1 MKLLLLVHV
10 KKVEIF
16 GFKSFGFKNTT
27 VNFEPG
33 LVSISGPNGSGKSN
47 ILDAIIFAM
56 GENKP
61 KVMRVDKLRS
71 LIHDIEGS
79 RRGPK
84 MARSSVH
91 FDNSDRK
98 IPVDS
103 DIVEITRELDEQGD
117 NTYYLNKKKTNRS
130 HILDLLDMANAGLGQ
145 LNAVQQGTVTRISE
159 FTSEEKRKTIEDLIG
174 LSYFD
179 EKKTEAVKQLDEADR
194 RLEIALAKMGEIKK
208 RIDELEEER
217 NQKLRHD
224 VLEREL
230 NRYKAISA
238 ANRMKVIS
246 AQKSTKEGTLHEI
259 VAEVTKLDDQRK
271 TLRTEIESLET
282 EKSKLMAEA
291 NDYTQ
296 AKAALDSEI
305 SSAMEQYEIDNSA
318 ISASKK
324 RVEQIEN
331 RIPEIKLELDG
342 IHNARSDIDTQ
353 ILKIKDSIEETN
365 VKKNKINDDLEIVDS
380 QRNKILEE
388 QSEAAAKKSEIDNK
402 IQSLTDQLNS
412 AKLKLS
418 KIQHE
423 KDESEIKIK
432 TNSEKFTD
440 IESDVVK
447 LSGYRDQLESM
458 IKNHDATIVELKSRI
473 KKLQTRKSKINNDM
487 DELSLIL
494 EKSSKAATQYESK
507 IKTVKGFMHEDY
519 TVAKLK
525 EDAEKLGIEGLVYEM
540 ISWDK
545 KYERSVL
552 AVSSD
557 WIKAIVVKDFATLLG
572 IAEVARGKK
581 LPKLKIIPLDA
592 IPKFKL
598 NLPKETGVMGVLSD
612 YVKCDDAYSALKTF
626 LFGNIVLT
634 ETRESAYAV
643 SQNGYKAVTMDGE
656 YFEAKGGT
664 VVIDINS
671 KISKLTKLISM
682 SGDIDGLFQS
692 ISIIKKYLQ
701 KKKHSL
707 KKLEDSIQ
715 SYNERLS
722 VSEKSLTSTNEN
734 YSNLKS
740 RITSAQ
746 SMKEQLKQ
754 RISELKTRNDSIDSE
769 VLTNESHVDSL
780 NERITIM
787 EENYASGEQTRIAN
801 ELSKINL
808 KKADVEKLYT
818 TIMNEFRDKS
828 AQLTTLQTQDNR
840 EQSQS
845 NRLHDEENSLNSEK
859 QELQTKIQE
868 LETQKESKNEVL
880 VQLREKEQELIETS
894 GSSIGQLKEFDD
906 KLKTLTDQDRDLTK
920 QINTLERQSDSL
932 NRDLKDLIENET
944 KLQQILTAFGFD
956 KDMETFDVDGIV
968 QGLTAELNSL
978 NALNAKAPETY
989 LEVSHGYRS
998 MSTRKN
1004 SLEEERNSIVKFIE
1018 DIEKDKRQTFLDA
1031 FDKVDKEIRLIFN
1044 KMTGGNAWLELQ
1056 NEDDIFNSG
1065 ISYLIQFPNKPK
1077 RESTSISGGEKTLA
1091 AIVFVLALQKLK
1103 PSPFYLFDEVDAHLD
1118 APNSE
1123 RLSNILEERA
1133 KESQFIM
1140 VSLKDSV
1147 VQKAKL
1153 IYGVFPKNG
1162 VSNVVTYKDKRM
1174 PSVKTS

>member
-1 MKLLLLVHV
+1 MVHV

-16 GFKSFGFKNTT
+16 GFKSFGFKNTV

-33 LVSISGPNGSGKSN
+33 LISISGPNGSGKSN

-71 LIHDIEGS
+71 LIHDIEGN

-91 FDNSDRK
+91 FDNTDRK

-103 DIVEITRELDEQGD
+103 DTVEITREMTEDGE
-117 NTYYLNKKKTNRS
+117 NNYYLNKKQTNRS

-179 EKKTEAVKQLDEADR
+179 EKKTEAIKQLDEADR

-217 NQKLRHD
+217 NQKLRYD
-224 VLEREL
+224 LINREL

-238 ANRMKVIS
+238 ANKLKLVME
-246 AQKSTKEGTLHEI
+246 QKTSKDESLKTLTHEI
-259 VAEVTKLDDQRK
+259 NTLDVQRNSLK
-271 TLRTEIESLET
+271 HEISQLESD
-282 EKSKLMAEA
+282 KSQLMTRA
-291 NDYTQ
+291 NDYSQ
-296 AKAALDSEI
+296 AKAAIDMELSA
-305 SSAMEQYEIDNSA
+305 AMEQYETDNTAIIASTKRIQQIGNRLPEIKSELDTIDSLRNEIAHKIHDIKLSIDETDNKKKKINLDLEQIDYERTEILNEQSIA
-318 ISASKK
+318 ASKK
-324 RVEQIEN
+324 
-331 RIPEIKLELDG
+331 
-342 IHNARSDIDTQ
+342 T
-353 ILKIKDSIEETN
+353 
-365 VKKNKINDDLEIVDS
+365 
-380 QRNKILEE
+380 
-388 QSEAAAKKSEIDNK
+388 EIDNK
-402 IQSLTDQLNS
+402 IKELSIKLND

-418 KIQHE
+418 KNEHE
-423 KDESEIKIK
+423 KEELEFKIK
-432 TNSEKFTD
+432 SNT
-440 IESDVVK
+440 VK
-447 LSGYRDQLESM
+447 LSNLKNDIEKLTVLQSRLESM
-458 IKNHDATIVELKSRI
+458 IINHKATIKELKIRI
-473 KKLQTRKSKINNDM
+473 DKLNSKKTKINQDI
-487 DELSLIL
+487 DELNLIL
-494 EKSSKAATQYESK
+494 EKSSKAAAQYETK
-507 IKTVKGFMHEDY
+507 IKTVKGIMHEDY

-525 EDAEKLGIEGLVYEM
+525 EDAEKLGIVGLVYEM

-545 KYERSVL
+545 EYERSVL

-557 WIKAIVVKDFATLLG
+557 WIKAIVVQDFATLLS
-572 IAEVARGKK
+572 IAEVARFQK

-598 NLPKETGVMGVLSD
+598 NLPQDSGVVGVLSD
-612 YVKCDDAYSALKTF
+612 YVNCSPEYSALKTF
-626 LFGNIVLT
+626 LFGNVILT
-634 ETRESAYAV
+634 NSRESAH
-643 SQNGYKAVTMDGE
+643 SISKKGYKSVTLDGE
-656 YFEAKGGT
+656 YFEAKGGA

-671 KISKLTKLISM
+671 KISKLTKIISM
-682 SGDIDGLFQS
+682 STDIDGLVQS
-692 ISIIKKYLQ
+692 IGLLKKYVL
-701 KKKHSL
+701 KKKFSL
-707 KKLEDSIQ
+707 KKIEDSVMTY
-715 SYNERLS
+715 SERLS
-722 VSEKSLTSTNEN
+722 MSEKGLTSADEN

-740 RITSAQ
+740 RISSAVKMQ
-746 SMKEQLKQ
+746 EQLYE
-754 RISELKTRNDSIDSE
+754 RIS
-769 VLTNESHVDSL
+769 VLSNRKEGVLTEISTNESHIESL
-780 NERITIM
+780 AERIALV
-787 EENYASGEQTRIAN
+787 EENYASGEQNRIAD
-801 ELSKINL
+801 ELSRINL
-808 KKADVEKLYT
+808 KKSDTEKRYT
-818 TIMNEFRDKS
+818 AIMNEYREKS
-828 AQLTTLQTQDNR
+828 SLMTSLQTEDGR
-840 EQSQS
+840 EQSRS
-845 NRLHDEENSLNSEK
+845 KSLHEEEKSLISQQEDLEK
-859 QELQTKIQE
+859 KISV
-868 LETQKESKNEVL
+868 LEKEKSLKNESL
-880 VQLREKEQELIETS
+880 VKLREKEQELISTS
-894 GSSIGQLKEFDD
+894 GSSITQLKDFDD
-906 KLKTLTDQDRDLTK
+906 KLNDLKQTEREISN
-920 QINTLERQSDSL
+920 QINKLERQSDSL
-932 NRDLKDLIENET
+932 NRDLADLHET
-944 KLQQILTAFGFD
+944 ESKLRQLLSTFGFD
-956 KDMETFDVDGIV
+956 QNMQTFDVESIV
-968 QGLTAELNSL
+968 HGLTSELNSL

-989 LEVSHGYRS
+989 MEVSYGYRS

-1018 DIEKDKRQTFLDA
+1018 NIEKDKRQTFLDA

-1044 KMTGGNAWLELQ
+1044 KMTKGNAWLELQ

-1123 RLSNILEERA
+1123 KLSTILEERA

-1153 IYGVFPKNG
+1153 IYGVYPKNG
-1162 VSNVVTYKDKRM
+1162 VSHVVTYKDKRA
-1174 PSVKTS
+1174 PSVKAN

>member
-1 MKLLLLVHV
+1 MVHV

-16 GFKSFGFKNTT
+16 GFKSFGFRNTT

-71 LIHDIEGS
+71 LIHDIEGG

-91 FDNSDRK
+91 FDNTDRK

-103 DIVEITRELDEQGD
+103 DVVEITRELDENGE
-117 NTYYLNKKKTNRS
+117 NTYYLNKKKTQRS

-179 EKKTEAVKQLDEADR
+179 EKKSESIKQLDEADR

-224 VLEREL
+224 ILEREL

-238 ANRMKVIS
+238 ANKMKIIS
-246 AQKSTKEGTLHEI
+246 SQKSEKEEKLHGISSQISTLTDERTVLRDEI
-259 VAEVTKLDDQRK
+259 GVLD
-271 TLRTEIESLET
+271 S
-282 EKSKLMAEA
+282 EKSTLMNAA

-296 AKAALDSEI
+296 AKATLDAEI
-305 SSAMEQYEIDNSA
+305 SSAMEQYEIDNTA

-324 RVEQIEN
+324 RLEQIN
-331 RIPEIKLELDG
+331 SRIPEIKIELEEID
-342 IHNARSDIDTQ
+342 NARQDIDLQ
-353 ILKIKDSIEETN
+353 IQKIKDSIEVTN
-365 VKKNKINDDLEIVDS
+365 TEKNKINHDLELIDS
-380 QRNKILEE
+380 ERNKILTE

-402 IQSLTDQLNS
+402 IKILTEQSNNV
-412 AKLKLS
+412 KLKLS
-418 KIQHE
+418 KILHE
-423 KDESEIKIK
+423 KDESELKIK
-432 TNSEKFTD
+432 SNTEKLIQLEKD
-440 IESDVVK
+440 IASLINLESK
-447 LSGYRDQLESM
+447 LSSLTN
-458 IKNHDATIVELKSRI
+458 NHRATISELKSRI
-473 KKLQTRKSKINNDM
+473 TKLKTKKSKIIHDM
-487 DELSLIL
+487 DELGFIL
-494 EKSSKAATQYESK
+494 EKSDKAANQYESK

-525 EDAEKLGIEGLVYEM
+525 EDADKLGIDGLVYEM

-557 WIKAIVVKDFATLLG
+557 WIKALVVKDFATLLG
-572 IAEVARGKK
+572 IAEVAKNKK

-598 NLPKETGVMGVLSD
+598 TLPKESGIIGVLSD
-612 YVKCDDAYSALKTF
+612 YVKCKDAYFALKTF
-626 LFGNIVLT
+626 LFGNIILA
-634 ETRESAYAV
+634 ETRESAYNL
-643 SQNGYKAVTMDGE
+643 SQLGYKSVTLEGE
-656 YFEAKGGT
+656 FFEAKGGT

-682 SGDIDGLFQS
+682 SSDIDGLIQS
-692 ISIIKKYLQ
+692 ISLIKKYML
-701 KKKHSL
+701 KKKHTL
-707 KKLEDSIQ
+707 KKLDDSIQ
-715 SYNERLS
+715 SYFDRLS
-722 VSEKSLTSTNEN
+722 VSENALTSASEN
-734 YSNLKS
+734 YENLQS
-740 RITSAQ
+740 RIISA
-746 SMKEQLKQ
+746 KNTKDQLTK
-754 RISELKTRNDSIDSE
+754 RISELTSRNKIIESE
-769 VLTNESHVDSL
+769 ISTNESHLESL
-780 NERITIM
+780 LDRIAIV
-787 EENYASGEQTRIAN
+787 EQNYASGEQTRIAS
-801 ELSKINL
+801 ELSKINM
-808 KKADVEKLYT
+808 KKSDIEKLYT
-818 TIMNEFRDKS
+818 SIMNEYRDKS
-828 AQLTTLQTQDNR
+828 SQLTTMQTQDNR
-840 EQSQS
+840 EKSQTT
-845 NRLHDEENSLNSEK
+845 RLNEEENSLRLESEQIESKINDLEK
-859 QELQTKIQE
+859 QKDPKREI
-868 LETQKESKNEVL
+868 LEK
-880 VQLREKEQELIETS
+880 LRQKEQELISSS
-894 GSSIGQLKEFDD
+894 GSSIGQVQEIDG
-906 KLKTLTDQDRDLTK
+906 KLKNLNEKDMDLTK
-920 QINTLERQSDSL
+920 QINNFERQSDSL
-932 NRDLKDLIENET
+932 NRDLHDLIENEV
-944 KLQQILTAFGFD
+944 KLQQILSAFGFD
-956 KDMETFDVDGIV
+956 KDMETFDVEPIV
-968 QGLTAELNSL
+968 QGLTSELTSL

-989 LEVSHGYRS
+989 LEVSYGYRS
-998 MSTRKN
+998 MSVRKN

-1031 FDKVDKEIRLIFN
+1031 FDKVDKEIRSIFN

-1123 RLSNILEERA
+1123 RLSNILEERS

-1147 VQKAKL
+1147 IQKAKL

-1162 VSNVVTYKDKRM
+1162 VSNVVTYKDKRV
-1174 PSVKTS
+1174 PSVKTT

>member
-1 MKLLLLVHV
+1 MVHV

-27 VNFEPG
+27 VQFEPG

-61 KVMRVDKLRS
+61 KIMRVDKLRS
-71 LIHDIEGS
+71 LIHDIEGA
-79 RRGPK
+79 RHGPK

-103 DIVEITRELDEQGD
+103 DAVEITREMDANGE

-130 HILDLLDMANAGLGQ
+130 NILDLLDMANAGLGQ

-179 EKKTEAVKQLDEADR
+179 DKKIESVKQLDEADR

-224 VLEREL
+224 LLEREL
-230 NRYKAISA
+230 NRYKAIAA
-238 ANRMKVIS
+238 ANKMKVVLT
-246 AQKSTKEGTLHEI
+246 QKSSKETILNQQSVEITKFTN
-259 VAEVTKLDDQRK
+259 QRN
-271 TLRTEIESLET
+271 TLREEIGALET
-282 EKSKLMAEA
+282 EKTKLMAEA
-291 NDYTQ
+291 NNYSQ
-296 AKAALDSEI
+296 AKATFDVEI

-324 RVEQIEN
+324 RLEQIN
-331 RIPEIKLELDG
+331 LRLPEIQTE
-342 IHNARSDIDTQ
+342 IVQINQARTDIDTE
-353 ILKIKDSIEETN
+353 LEKIKVFIDQIN
-365 VKKNKINDDLEIVDS
+365 LKKNNINKDLQIIDS
-380 QRNKILEE
+380 QRNKILTE
-388 QSEAAAKKSEIDNK
+388 QSQAAAKKSEIDNK
-402 IQSLTDQLNS
+402 IKSLTSQLNDVKLKRS
-412 AKLKLS
+412 KVLHERDESKIKIDTNTAKLSELKDGIVSLTSYQS
-418 KIQHE
+418 K
-423 KDESEIKIK
+423 
-432 TNSEKFTD
+432 
-440 IESDVVK
+440 
-447 LSGYRDQLESM
+447 LESM
-458 IKNHDATIVELKSRI
+458 LKNHNATINELKLRI
-473 KKLQTRKSKINNDM
+473 KKLHARKSKIRNDM
-487 DELSLIL
+487 DELEFIL
-494 EKSSKAATQYESK
+494 EKSSKSANQYESK

-545 KYERSVL
+545 KYERSIL

-572 IAEVARGKK
+572 IAEVARSKK

-592 IPKFKL
+592 IPQFKL
-598 NLPKETGVMGVLSD
+598 SLPKQPQVVGILSN
-612 YVKCDDAYSALKTF
+612 YVTCDPAYSSLKTF

-634 ETRESAYAV
+634 ETREAAYNM
-643 SQNGYKAVTMDGE
+643 SQKGYKSVTLDGE
-656 YFEAKGGT
+656 FFEEKGGT
-664 VVIDINS
+664 VIIDINS

-682 SGDIDGLFQS
+682 SSDIDGLFQS
-692 ISIIKKYLQ
+692 ISIIKKYML
-701 KKKHSL
+701 KKKYSL
-707 KKLEDSIQ
+707 KKLEDSIK
-715 SYNERLS
+715 SYQQRLS
-722 VSEKSLTSTNEN
+722 ISENSSTSTTEN

-740 RITSAQ
+740 RITSTHRI
-746 SMKEQLKQ
+746 KEQLSK
-754 RISELKTRNDSIDSE
+754 RISELISRNGIIEST
-769 VLTNESHVDSL
+769 LNTTESHVESL
-780 NERITIM
+780 QERISIV
-787 EENYASGEQTRIAN
+787 ENNYASGEQDRIAS
-801 ELSKINL
+801 ELSNINT
-808 KKADVEKLYT
+808 KKSDIEKLYT
-818 TIMNEFRDKS
+818 TIMNEYRDKS
-828 AQLTTLQTQDNR
+828 SQQTTLQTQYNR
-840 EQSQS
+840 EKSQS
-845 NRLHDEENSLNSEK
+845 NRLNDETNSLNL
-859 QELQTKIQE
+859 QYTELETKIKD
-868 LETQKESKNEVL
+868 LETQKESKNQVL
-880 VQLREKEQELIETS
+880 VSLREKEQELISTS
-894 GSSIGQLKEFDD
+894 GSSIGHLKEFDD
-906 KLKTLTDQDRDLTK
+906 KLKVLTQQDRELTK
-920 QINTLERQSDSL
+920 QISTMERQTDSIT
-932 NRDLKDLIENET
+932 RDLHDLIENES
-944 KLQQILTAFGFD
+944 KLQQILSVFGFD
-956 KDMETFDVDGIV
+956 KDMETFDVESIV
-968 QGLTAELNSL
+968 HGLTTELSSL

-989 LEVSHGYRS
+989 LQVSYGYRS

-1004 SLEEERNSIVKFIE
+1004 SLEAERNSIVKFIE

-1044 KMTGGNAWLELQ
+1044 KMTDGNAWLELQ

-1123 RLSNILEERA
+1123 RLAKILEERS

-1147 VQKAKL
+1147 IQKAKL

-1162 VSNVVTYKDKRM
+1162 VSHVVTYKDKRI
-1174 PSVKTS
+1174 PSMNSTTL

>member
-1 MKLLLLVHV
+1 MVHV

-16 GFKSFGFKNTT
+16 GFKSFGFRNTT

-71 LIHDIEGS
+71 LIHDIEGG

-91 FDNSDRK
+91 FDNTDRK

-103 DIVEITRELDEQGD
+103 DVVEITRELDENGE
-117 NTYYLNKKKTNRS
+117 NTYYLNKKKTQRS

-179 EKKTEAVKQLDEADR
+179 EKKSESIKQLDEADR

-224 VLEREL
+224 ILEREL

-238 ANRMKVIS
+238 ANKMKIIS
-246 AQKSTKEGTLHEI
+246 SQKSEKEEKLHGISSQISTLTDERTILRDEI
-259 VAEVTKLDDQRK
+259 GVLD
-271 TLRTEIESLET
+271 S
-282 EKSKLMAEA
+282 EKSTLMNAA

-296 AKAALDSEI
+296 AKATLDAEI
-305 SSAMEQYEIDNSA
+305 SSAMEQYEIDNTA

-324 RVEQIEN
+324 RLEQIN
-331 RIPEIKLELDG
+331 SRIPEIKIELEEID
-342 IHNARSDIDTQ
+342 NARQDIDLQ
-353 ILKIKDSIEETN
+353 IQKIKDSIEVTN
-365 VKKNKINDDLEIVDS
+365 TEKNKINRDLELIDS
-380 QRNKILEE
+380 ERNKILTE

-402 IQSLTDQLNS
+402 IKILTEQSNNV
-412 AKLKLS
+412 KLKLS
-418 KIQHE
+418 KILHE
-423 KDESEIKIK
+423 KDESELKIK
-432 TNSEKFTD
+432 SNTEKLIQLEKD
-440 IESDVVK
+440 IVSLINLESK
-447 LSGYRDQLESM
+447 LSSLTN
-458 IKNHDATIVELKSRI
+458 NHSATISELKSRI
-473 KKLQTRKSKINNDM
+473 TKLKTKKSKIIHDM
-487 DELSLIL
+487 DELGFIL
-494 EKSSKAATQYESK
+494 EKSDKAANQYESK

-525 EDAEKLGIEGLVYEM
+525 EDADKLGIDGLVYEM

-557 WIKAIVVKDFATLLG
+557 WIKALVVKDFATLLG
-572 IAEVARGKK
+572 IAEVAKNKK

-598 NLPKETGVMGVLSD
+598 TLPKESGIIGVLSD
-612 YVKCDDAYSALKTF
+612 YVKCKDAYFALKTF
-626 LFGNIVLT
+626 LFGNIILA
-634 ETRESAYAV
+634 ETRESAYNL
-643 SQNGYKAVTMDGE
+643 SQLGYKSVTLEGE
-656 YFEAKGGT
+656 FFEAKGGT

-682 SGDIDGLFQS
+682 SSDIDGLIQS
-692 ISIIKKYLQ
+692 ISLIKKYML
-701 KKKHSL
+701 KKKHTL
-707 KKLEDSIQ
+707 KKLDDSIQ
-715 SYNERLS
+715 SYFDRLS
-722 VSEKSLTSTNEN
+722 VSENALTSASEN
-734 YSNLKS
+734 YENLQS
-740 RITSAQ
+740 RIISA
-746 SMKEQLKQ
+746 KNTKDQLTK
-754 RISELKTRNDSIDSE
+754 RISELTSRNKIIESE
-769 VLTNESHVDSL
+769 ISTNESHLESL
-780 NERITIM
+780 LDRIGIV
-787 EENYASGEQTRIAN
+787 EQNYASGEQTRIAS
-801 ELSKINL
+801 ELSKINM
-808 KKADVEKLYT
+808 KKSDIEKLYT
-818 TIMNEFRDKS
+818 SIMNEYRDKS
-828 AQLTTLQTQDNR
+828 SQLTTMQTQDNR
-840 EQSQS
+840 EKSQTT
-845 NRLHDEENSLNSEK
+845 RLNEEENSLRLESEQIESKINDLEK
-859 QELQTKIQE
+859 QKDPKREI
-868 LETQKESKNEVL
+868 LEK
-880 VQLREKEQELIETS
+880 LRQKEQELISSS
-894 GSSIGQLKEFDD
+894 GSSIGQVQEIDG
-906 KLKTLTDQDRDLTK
+906 KLKNLNEKDMDLTK
-920 QINTLERQSDSL
+920 QINNFERQSDSL
-932 NRDLKDLIENET
+932 NRDLHDLIENEV
-944 KLQQILTAFGFD
+944 KLQQILSAFGFD
-956 KDMETFDVDGIV
+956 KDMETFDVEPIV
-968 QGLTAELNSL
+968 QGLTSELTSL

-989 LEVSHGYRS
+989 LEVSYGYRS
-998 MSTRKN
+998 MSVRKN

-1031 FDKVDKEIRLIFN
+1031 FDKVDKEIRSIFN

-1123 RLSNILEERA
+1123 RLSNILEERS

-1147 VQKAKL
+1147 IQKAKL

-1162 VSNVVTYKDKRM
+1162 VSNVVTYKDKRV
-1174 PSVKTS
+1174 PSVKTT

>member
-1 MKLLLLVHV
+1 MVHV

-27 VNFEPG
+27 VQFEPG

-61 KVMRVDKLRS
+61 KIMRVDKLRS
-71 LIHDIEGS
+71 LIHDIEGN

-103 DIVEITRELDEQGD
+103 DVVEITREMDANGE

-179 EKKTEAVKQLDEADR
+179 EKKAESVKQLDEADR

-224 VLEREL
+224 ILEREL
-230 NRYKAISA
+230 NRYKAIAA
-238 ANRMKVIS
+238 ANKLKVIS
-246 AQKSTKEGTLHEI
+246 GQKESKESTLGSVTSEI
-259 VAEVTKLDDQRK
+259 TTFDEERSV
-271 TLRTEIESLET
+271 LRTEIGTLES
-282 EKSKLMAEA
+282 EKSKLMTEA
-291 NDYTQ
+291 NDYTK
-296 AKAALDSEI
+296 AKSSLDAEIAA
-305 SSAMEQYEIDNSA
+305 AMEQYEIDNSA

-324 RVEQIEN
+324 RIEQIN
-331 RIPEIKLELDG
+331 SRIPEIQKELEE
-342 IHNARSDIDTQ
+342 INTARSDIDTQ

-365 VKKNKINDDLEIVDS
+365 TKKNKINSDLESIDS
-380 QRNKILEE
+380 QRNKILDE
-388 QSEAAAKKSEIDNK
+388 QSQAAAKKSEIDEK
-402 IQSLTDQLNS
+402 IRTLTNQLND

-418 KIQHE
+418 KLQHE
-423 KDESEIKIK
+423 QEESKRKIELNTAK
-432 TNSEKFTD
+432 LEGLEHG
-440 IESDVVK
+440 IEELTSSK
-447 LSGYRDQLESM
+447 SKLESM
-458 IKNHDATIVELKSRI
+458 IKNHNATIVELKSRI
-473 KKLQTRKSKINNDM
+473 KNLQLKKSKIVSDM
-487 DELSLIL
+487 DEWGEIL
-494 EKSSKAATQYESK
+494 EKSNKAATRYESK

-545 KYERSVL
+545 QYERPIL

-557 WIKAIVVKDFATLLG
+557 WIKAIIVKDFATLLG
-572 IAEVARGKK
+572 IAEFARSRK

-598 NLPKETGVMGVLSD
+598 KLPKESGVIGVLAD
-612 YVKCDDAYSALKTF
+612 FVRCKPAYSELKTF

-634 ETRESAYAV
+634 KTRESAYNV
-643 SQNGYKAVTMDGE
+643 SQSGYKAVTLDGE

-664 VVIDINS
+664 VVIDIDS

-682 SGDIDGLFQS
+682 TSDVDGLFQS
-692 ISIIKKYLQ
+692 INAVKKYLLI
-701 KKKHSL
+701 KKNSI
-707 KKLEDSIQ
+707 KKLDDAIQ
-715 SYNERLS
+715 SNSDRLS
-722 VSEKSLTSTNEN
+722 ISEQSLASVNEN
-734 YSNLKS
+734 YSHLKP
-740 RITSAQ
+740 RIESTLA
-746 SMKEQLKQ
+746 MKEQLTK
-754 RISELKTRNDSIDSE
+754 RISDLTSRDKTIESE
-769 VLTNESHVDSL
+769 VLTTESQVESL
-780 NERITIM
+780 LERISIV
-787 EENYASGEQTRIAN
+787 EDNYASGEQARIAN

-808 KKADVEKLYT
+808 KKAEIEKLYT
-818 TIMNEFRDKS
+818 TIANEYRDKS
-828 AQLTTLQTQDNR
+828 SQLTTLETQDNR
-840 EQSQS
+840 EKSQS
-845 NRLHDEENSLNSEK
+845 NRLNDEERSLNLEK
-859 QELQTKIQE
+859 EELQTKISE
-868 LETQKESKNEVL
+868 LEVQKESKNEVL
-880 VQLREKEQELIETS
+880 VKLREKEQDLIETS

-906 KLKTLTDQDRDLTK
+906 KLKVLSEKDRELTK
-920 QINTLERQSDSL
+920 QINSLERQSDSL
-932 NRDLKDLIENET
+932 NRDLRDLTENEN
-944 KLQQILTAFGFD
+944 KLKQILSAFGFD
-956 KDMETFDVDGIV
+956 KDMETFDVESIV
-968 QGLTAELNSL
+968 QGLSAELASL

-989 LEVSHGYRS
+989 LEVSYGYRS

-1031 FDKVDKEIRLIFN
+1031 FDKVDKEIKLIFN

-1123 RLSNILEERA
+1123 RLSNILEERS

-1174 PSVKTS
+1174 PSVRNS

>member
-1 MKLLLLVHV
+1 MVHV

-27 VNFEPG
+27 VQFEPG

-71 LIHDIEGS
+71 LIHDIEGN

-91 FDNSDRK
+91 FDNTDRK

-103 DIVEITRELDEQGD
+103 DQVEITREMDESGE

-179 EKKTEAVKQLDEADR
+179 EKKTESVKQLDEADR

-224 VLEREL
+224 ILEREL
-230 NRYKAISA
+230 NRYKAIAA
-238 ANRMKVIS
+238 ANKLKIILC
-246 AQKSTKEGTLHEI
+246 QKSSKESTLHTLTSEI
-259 VAEVTKLDDQRK
+259 TKFDEERNV
-271 TLRTEIESLET
+271 LRTEIESLET

-291 NDYTQ
+291 NDYSQ
-296 AKAALDSEI
+296 SKASLDVEI

-324 RVEQIEN
+324 RLEQIEI
-331 RIPEIKLELDG
+331 RIPEIKKE
-342 IHNARSDIDTQ
+342 IEDIDQARNDINSQ
-353 ILKIKDSIEETN
+353 INKIKDSIEETN
-365 VKKNKINDDLEIVDS
+365 LKKNKINADLEIIDS
-380 QRNKILEE
+380 QRNKILDE
-388 QSEAAAKKSEIDNK
+388 QSQAAAKKSEIDDK
-402 IQSLTDQLNS
+402 IKSLTGALNQS
-412 AKLKLS
+412 ELKLS
-418 KIQHE
+418 KLQNE
-423 KDESEIKIK
+423 NDESLIKIK
-432 TNSEKFTD
+432 TNTAKFNEIEND
-440 IESDVVK
+440 IVK
-447 LSGYRDQLESM
+447 LSGYESQLESM
-458 IKNHDATIVELKSRI
+458 MNNHTASITELKSRI
-473 KKLQTRKSKINNDM
+473 SKLHERKSKINNDM
-487 DELSLIL
+487 DELGLIL
-494 EKSSKAATQYESK
+494 EKSNKAATQYESK

-525 EDAEKLGIEGLVYEM
+525 EDAEKLGIDGLVYEM

-572 IAEVARGKK
+572 IAEVAKSK
-581 LPKLKIIPLDA
+581 NLPKLKIIPLEA
-592 IPKFKL
+592 IPQFKL
-598 NLPKETGVMGVLSD
+598 KLPAESGIMGILAD
-612 YVKCDDAYSALKTF
+612 YVTCDSAYTALKTF

-634 ETRESAYAV
+634 ETRESAYNL
-643 SQNGYKAVTMDGE
+643 SQKGYKAVTIDGE
-656 YFEAKGGT
+656 FFEAKGGT

-682 SGDIDGLFQS
+682 SSDIDGLFQS
-692 ISIIKKYLQ
+692 IGLIKKYML

-707 KKLEDSIQ
+707 KKLDDSIQ
-715 SYNERLS
+715 SYAERLS
-722 VSEKSLTSTNEN
+722 ISENSLTSTNEN
-734 YSNLKS
+734 LANLKS
-740 RITSAQ
+740 RITSAIA
-746 SMKEQLKQ
+746 MKDQLTK
-754 RISELKTRNDSIDSE
+754 RISELTSRNSTIASE
-769 VLTNESHVDSL
+769 ISTTESHAESL
-780 NERITIM
+780 RQRIAIV

-801 ELSKINL
+801 ELSRINSR
-808 KKADVEKLYT
+808 KSEIEKQYT
-818 TIMNEFRDKS
+818 TIMNEYRDKS
-828 AQLTTLQTQDNR
+828 SQQTTLQTQENR
-840 EQSQS
+840 EKSQS
-845 NRLHDEENSLNSEK
+845 DRLYNEEHSLNLEH
-859 QELQTKIQE
+859 QELESKIQE
-868 LETQKESKNEVL
+868 LEKQKESKSAIL
-880 VQLREKEQELIETS
+880 IKLREKEQELISTS
-894 GSSIGQLKEFDD
+894 GSSIENLKEYDD
-906 KLKTLTDQDRDLTK
+906 KLKVLSEKDKEITK
-920 QINTLERQSDSL
+920 QINSLERQTDSL
-932 NRDLKDLIENET
+932 NRDLHDLVENEM
-944 KLQQILTAFGFD
+944 KLQQILSAFGFD
-956 KDMETFDVDGIV
+956 KDMETFDVESIV

-989 LEVSHGYRS
+989 LEVSYGYRS

-1044 KMTGGNAWLELQ
+1044 KMTEGNAWLELQ

-1123 RLSNILEERA
+1123 RLAKILEERSH
-1133 KESQFIM
+1133 ESQFIM

-1147 VQKAKL
+1147 IQKAKL

-1174 PSVKTS
+1174 PSVHTS

>member
-1 MKLLLLVHV
+1 MVHV

-16 GFKSFGFKNTT
+16 GFKSFGFRNTT

-33 LVSISGPNGSGKSN
+33 LVSISGPNGSGESN

-71 LIHDIEGS
+71 LIHDIEGG

-91 FDNSDRK
+91 FDNTDRK

-103 DIVEITRELDEQGD
+103 DVVEITRELDENGE
-117 NTYYLNKKKTNRS
+117 NTYYLNKKKTQRS

-179 EKKTEAVKQLDEADR
+179 EKKSESIKQLDEADR

-224 VLEREL
+224 ILEREL

-238 ANRMKVIS
+238 ANKMKIIS
-246 AQKSTKEGTLHEI
+246 SQKSEKEEKLHGISSQISTLTDERTILRDEI
-259 VAEVTKLDDQRK
+259 GVLD
-271 TLRTEIESLET
+271 S
-282 EKSKLMAEA
+282 EKSTLMNAA

-296 AKAALDSEI
+296 AKATLDAEI
-305 SSAMEQYEIDNSA
+305 SSAMEQYEIDNTA

-324 RVEQIEN
+324 RLEQIN
-331 RIPEIKLELDG
+331 SRIPEIKIELEEIDT
-342 IHNARSDIDTQ
+342 ARQDIDLQ
-353 ILKIKDSIEETN
+353 IQKIKDSIEVTN
-365 VKKNKINDDLEIVDS
+365 TEKNKINRDLELIDS
-380 QRNKILEE
+380 ERNKILTE
-388 QSEAAAKKSEIDNK
+388 QSEAAAKKSEVDNK
-402 IQSLTDQLNS
+402 IKILTEQSNNV
-412 AKLKLS
+412 KLKLS
-418 KIQHE
+418 KILHE
-423 KDESEIKIK
+423 KDESELKIK
-432 TNSEKFTD
+432 SNTEKLIQLEKD
-440 IESDVVK
+440 IVSLINLESK
-447 LSGYRDQLESM
+447 LSSLTN
-458 IKNHDATIVELKSRI
+458 NHRATISELKSRI
-473 KKLQTRKSKINNDM
+473 TKLKTKKSKIIHDM
-487 DELSLIL
+487 DELGFIL
-494 EKSSKAATQYESK
+494 EKSDKAANQYESK

-525 EDAEKLGIEGLVYEM
+525 EDADKLGIDGLVYEM

-557 WIKAIVVKDFATLLG
+557 WIKALVVKDFATLLG
-572 IAEVARGKK
+572 IAEVAKNKK

-598 NLPKETGVMGVLSD
+598 TLPKESGIIGVLSD
-612 YVKCDDAYSALKTF
+612 YVKCKDAYFALKTF
-626 LFGNIVLT
+626 LFGNIILA
-634 ETRESAYAV
+634 ETRESAYNL
-643 SQNGYKAVTMDGE
+643 SQLGYKSVTLEGE
-656 YFEAKGGT
+656 FFEAKGGT

-682 SGDIDGLFQS
+682 SSDIDGLIQS
-692 ISIIKKYLQ
+692 ISLIKKYML
-701 KKKHSL
+701 KKKHTL
-707 KKLEDSIQ
+707 KKLDDSIQ
-715 SYNERLS
+715 SYFDRLS
-722 VSEKSLTSTNEN
+722 VSENALTSASEN
-734 YSNLKS
+734 YENLQS
-740 RITSAQ
+740 RIISA
-746 SMKEQLKQ
+746 KNTKDQLTK
-754 RISELKTRNDSIDSE
+754 RISELTSRNKIIESE
-769 VLTNESHVDSL
+769 ISTNESHLESL
-780 NERITIM
+780 LDRIAIV
-787 EENYASGEQTRIAN
+787 EQNYASGEQTRIAS
-801 ELSKINL
+801 ELSKINM
-808 KKADVEKLYT
+808 KKSDIEKLYT
-818 TIMNEFRDKS
+818 SIMNEYRDKS
-828 AQLTTLQTQDNR
+828 SQLTTMQTQDNR
-840 EQSQS
+840 EKSQTT
-845 NRLHDEENSLNSEK
+845 RLNEEENSLRLESEQIESKINDLEK
-859 QELQTKIQE
+859 QKDPKREI
-868 LETQKESKNEVL
+868 LEK
-880 VQLREKEQELIETS
+880 LRQKEQELISSS
-894 GSSIGQLKEFDD
+894 GSSIGQVQEIDG
-906 KLKTLTDQDRDLTK
+906 KLKNLNEKDMDLTK
-920 QINTLERQSDSL
+920 QINNFERQSDSL
-932 NRDLKDLIENET
+932 NRDLHDLIENEV
-944 KLQQILTAFGFD
+944 KLQQILSAFGFD
-956 KDMETFDVDGIV
+956 KDMETFDVEPIV
-968 QGLTAELNSL
+968 QGLTSELTSL

-989 LEVSHGYRS
+989 LEVSYGYRS
-998 MSTRKN
+998 MSVRKN

-1031 FDKVDKEIRLIFN
+1031 FDKVDKEIRSIFN

-1123 RLSNILEERA
+1123 RLSNILEERS

-1147 VQKAKL
+1147 IQKAKL

-1162 VSNVVTYKDKRM
+1162 VSNVVTYKDKRV
-1174 PSVKTS
+1174 PSVKTT

>member
-1 MKLLLLVHV
+1 MVHV
-10 KKVEIF
+10 KKVEIY

-27 VNFEPG
+27 VQFEPG

-71 LIHDIEGS
+71 LIHDIDGNH
-79 RRGPK
+79 RGPK

-103 DIVEITRELDEQGD
+103 DVVEITREMDENGE
-117 NTYYLNKKKTNRS
+117 NTYYLNKKKTQRN
-130 HILDLLDMANAGLGQ
+130 HVLDLLDMANAGLGQ

-159 FTSEEKRKTIEDLIG
+159 FTSEEKRHTIEDLIG

-179 EKKTEAVKQLDEADR
+179 EKKTESIKQLEDADR

-224 VLEREL
+224 ILEREL

-238 ANRMKVIS
+238 ANKMKVIS
-246 AQKSTKEGTLHEI
+246 SQKESKQSDLHKITAEI
-259 VAEVTKLDDQRK
+259 VAFESERNELKTKINELDAEK
-271 TLRTEIESLET
+271 T
-282 EKSKLMAEA
+282 KLMAEA
-291 NDYTQ
+291 NDYNQ
-296 AKAALDSEI
+296 AKASLDVEI

-324 RVEQIEN
+324 RLQQIDS
-331 RIPEIKLELDG
+331 RLPEIQVELEEINVARGD
-342 IHNARSDIDTQ
+342 IHTQ
-353 ILKIKDSIEETN
+353 LQKIKESIDETN
-365 VKKNKINDDLEIVDS
+365 LKKNKINDDLQIIDT
-380 QRNKILEE
+380 QRNKILLE

-402 IQSLTDQLNS
+402 IKLLTNQLNE
-412 AKLKLS
+412 ANLKLS
-418 KIQHE
+418 KLEHE
-423 KDESEIKIK
+423 EEESKIKIH
-432 TNSEKFTD
+432 TNS
-440 IESDVVK
+440 VK
-447 LSGYRDQLESM
+447 LTELENDIVKLTGYQSQLESM
-458 IKNHDATIVELKSRI
+458 LKNHTDTISELKSRI
-473 KKLQTRKSKINNDM
+473 SKLNSRKSKIINDM
-487 DELSLIL
+487 DELGLIL
-494 EKSSKAATQYESK
+494 EKSSTAANQYESK

-525 EDAEKLGIEGLVYEM
+525 EDSEKLGIEGLVYEM

-545 KYERSVL
+545 QYERSIL

-572 IAEVARGKK
+572 IAEFARSKN

-592 IPKFKL
+592 IPKFNL
-598 NLPKETGVMGVLSD
+598 TLPKISGIVGVLSD
-612 YVKCDDAYSALKTF
+612 YVNCDAEYSALKTF
-626 LFGNIVLT
+626 LFGNIVLAD
-634 ETRESAYAV
+634 TRETAYKV
-643 SQNGYKAVTMDGE
+643 SQMGYKTVTMNGE

-664 VVIDINS
+664 VIIDINS

-682 SGDIDGLFQS
+682 SSDIDGLFQS
-692 ISIIKKYLQ
+692 ISLIKKYVQ

-707 KKLEDSIQ
+707 KKLDDSIQ

-722 VSEKSLTSTNEN
+722 ISENSLTSTNEN

-740 RITSAQ
+740 RITSAIA
-746 SMKEQLKQ
+746 MKEQLRK
-754 RISELKTRNDSIDSE
+754 RISELTFRNNSIESE
-769 VLTNESHVDSL
+769 VKTTESHVESL
-780 NERITIM
+780 QQRITIV
-787 EENYASGEQTRIAN
+787 EENYASGEQDRIAN
-801 ELSKINL
+801 ELSRINV
-808 KKADVEKLYT
+808 KKSDIEKMYT
-818 TIMNEFRDKS
+818 TIMNEYRDKS
-828 AQLTTLQTQDNR
+828 SQQTTLQTQDNR

-845 NRLHDEENSLNSEK
+845 NRLSSEIDSLNLEHR
-859 QELQTKIQE
+859 ELENKIQE
-868 LETQKESKNEVL
+868 LEKQKEAKSEVL
-880 VQLREKEQELIETS
+880 VKLREKEQELISTS
-894 GSSIGQLKEFDD
+894 GSSIGHLKEFDD
-906 KLKTLTDQDRDLTK
+906 KLSVLREQTSDLTK
-920 QINTLERQSDSL
+920 QINVLERQSDSL
-932 NRDLKDLIENET
+932 NRDLHDLVENET

-956 KDMETFDVDGIV
+956 KNMETFDVEPIV
-968 QGLTAELNSL
+968 QGLSTELSSL
-978 NALNAKAPETY
+978 SALNAKAPETY
-989 LEVSHGYRS
+989 LEVSYGYRS

-1123 RLSNILEERA
+1123 RLANILEERS

-1147 VQKAKL
+1147 IQKAKL

-1174 PSVKTS
+1174 QSVRTT

>member
-1 MKLLLLVHV
+1 MVHV

-16 GFKSFGFKNTT
+16 GFKSFGFRNTT

-71 LIHDIEGS
+71 LIHDIEGG

-91 FDNSDRK
+91 FDNTDRK

-103 DIVEITRELDEQGD
+103 DVVEITRELDENGE
-117 NTYYLNKKKTNRS
+117 NTYYLNKKKTQRS
-130 HILDLLDMANAGLGQ
+130 HVLDLLDMANAGLGQ

-179 EKKTEAVKQLDEADR
+179 EKKSESIKQLDEADR

-224 VLEREL
+224 ILEREL

-238 ANRMKVIS
+238 ANKMKIIS
-246 AQKSTKEGTLHEI
+246 SQKSEKEEKLHGISSQISTLTDERTILRDEI
-259 VAEVTKLDDQRK
+259 GVLD
-271 TLRTEIESLET
+271 S
-282 EKSKLMAEA
+282 EKSTLMNAA

-296 AKAALDSEI
+296 AKATLDAEI
-305 SSAMEQYEIDNSA
+305 SSAMEQYEIDNTA

-324 RVEQIEN
+324 RLEQIN
-331 RIPEIKLELDG
+331 SRIPEIKIELEEIDT
-342 IHNARSDIDTQ
+342 ARQDIDLQ
-353 ILKIKDSIEETN
+353 IQKIKDSIEVTN
-365 VKKNKINDDLEIVDS
+365 TEKNKINRDLELIDS
-380 QRNKILEE
+380 ERNKILTE

-402 IQSLTDQLNS
+402 IKILTEQSNNV
-412 AKLKLS
+412 KLKLS
-418 KIQHE
+418 KILHE
-423 KDESEIKIK
+423 KDESELKIK
-432 TNSEKFTD
+432 SNTEKLIQLEKD
-440 IESDVVK
+440 ITSLINLESK
-447 LSGYRDQLESM
+447 LSSLTN
-458 IKNHDATIVELKSRI
+458 NHRATISELKSRI
-473 KKLQTRKSKINNDM
+473 TKLKTKKSKIIHDM
-487 DELSLIL
+487 DELGFIL
-494 EKSSKAATQYESK
+494 EKSDKAANQYESK

-525 EDAEKLGIEGLVYEM
+525 EDADKLGIDGLVYEM

-557 WIKAIVVKDFATLLG
+557 WIKALVVKDFATLLG
-572 IAEVARGKK
+572 IAEVAKNKK

-598 NLPKETGVMGVLSD
+598 TLPKESGIIGVLSD
-612 YVKCDDAYSALKTF
+612 YVKCKDAYFALKTF
-626 LFGNIVLT
+626 LFGNIILA
-634 ETRESAYAV
+634 ETRESAYNL
-643 SQNGYKAVTMDGE
+643 SQLGYKSVTLEGE
-656 YFEAKGGT
+656 FFEAKGGT

-682 SGDIDGLFQS
+682 SSDIDGLIQS
-692 ISIIKKYLQ
+692 ISLIKKYML
-701 KKKHSL
+701 KKKHTL
-707 KKLEDSIQ
+707 KKLDDSIQ
-715 SYNERLS
+715 SYFDRLS
-722 VSEKSLTSTNEN
+722 VSENALTSASEN
-734 YSNLKS
+734 YENLQS
-740 RITSAQ
+740 RIISA
-746 SMKEQLKQ
+746 KNTKDQLTK
-754 RISELKTRNDSIDSE
+754 RISELTSRNKIIESE
-769 VLTNESHVDSL
+769 ISTNESHLESL
-780 NERITIM
+780 LDRIGIV
-787 EENYASGEQTRIAN
+787 EQNYASGEQTRIAS
-801 ELSKINL
+801 ELSKINM
-808 KKADVEKLYT
+808 KKSDIEKLYT
-818 TIMNEFRDKS
+818 SIMNEYRDKS
-828 AQLTTLQTQDNR
+828 SQLTTMQTQDNR
-840 EQSQS
+840 EKSQTT
-845 NRLHDEENSLNSEK
+845 RLNEEENSLRLESEQIESKINDLEK
-859 QELQTKIQE
+859 QKDPKREI
-868 LETQKESKNEVL
+868 LEK
-880 VQLREKEQELIETS
+880 LRQKEQELISSS
-894 GSSIGQLKEFDD
+894 GSSIGQVQEIDG
-906 KLKTLTDQDRDLTK
+906 KLKNLNEKDMDLTK
-920 QINTLERQSDSL
+920 QINNFERQSDSL
-932 NRDLKDLIENET
+932 NRDLHDLIENEV
-944 KLQQILTAFGFD
+944 KLQQILSAFGFD
-956 KDMETFDVDGIV
+956 KDMETFDVEPIV
-968 QGLTAELNSL
+968 QGLTSELTSL
-978 NALNAKAPETY
+978 SALNAKAPETY
-989 LEVSHGYRS
+989 LEVSYGYRS
-998 MSTRKN
+998 MSVRKN

-1031 FDKVDKEIRLIFN
+1031 FDKVDKEIRSIFN

-1123 RLSNILEERA
+1123 RLSNILEERS

-1147 VQKAKL
+1147 IQKAKL

-1162 VSNVVTYKDKRM
+1162 VSNVVTYKDKRV
-1174 PSVKTS
+1174 PSVKTT

>member
-1 MKLLLLVHV
+1 MVHV

-27 VNFEPG
+27 VQFEPG

-71 LIHDIEGS
+71 LIHDIEGT

-103 DIVEITRELDEQGD
+103 DMVEITREMDSNGE

-179 EKKTEAVKQLDEADR
+179 DKKIESVKQLDEADR

-224 VLEREL
+224 ILEREL
-230 NRYKAISA
+230 NRYKAIAA
-238 ANRMKVIS
+238 ANKMKLVS
-246 AQKSTKEGTLHEI
+246 AQKTTKETTLHTLTT
-259 VAEVTKLDDQRK
+259 EVTKFDEER
-271 TLRTEIESLET
+271 TVLRTEIGTLES
-282 EKSKLMAEA
+282 EKSQLMGEA
-291 NDYTQ
+291 NAYNQT
-296 AKAALDSEI
+296 KSALDTEI

-318 ISASKK
+318 ISASAK
-324 RVEQIEN
+324 RIERIGT
-331 RIPEIKLELDG
+331 RIPELRTELDS
-342 IHNARSDIDTQ
+342 IDDARSDIDTQ
-353 ILKIKDSIEETN
+353 IQKIKESIQETN
-365 VKKNKINDDLEIVDS
+365 EKKNNIGTELELVDS
-380 QRNKILEE
+380 QRQKVLTE
-388 QSEAAAKKSEIDNK
+388 QSDAAAKKSEIDEK
-402 IQSLTDQLNS
+402 IKTLNEQLNN
-412 AKLKLS
+412 AKLKFS
-418 KIQHE
+418 KTQHE
-423 KDESEIKIK
+423 KEQSEKIIE
-432 TNSEKFTD
+432 TNS
-440 IESDVVK
+440 IK
-447 LSGYRDQLESM
+447 LNELNSGVEQLHTSKLQLESVM
-458 IKNHDATIVELKSRI
+458 KNNTDTITELR
-473 KKLQTRKSKINNDM
+473 SKIGNYQTKKSHTLRDM
-487 DELSLIL
+487 DEWAQII
-494 EKSSKAATQYESK
+494 EKSDQQATRYESK

-525 EDAEKLGIEGLVYEM
+525 EDAESLGIEGLVYEM

-572 IAEVARGKK
+572 IAEVAKNKK

-592 IPKFKL
+592 IPKFTL
-598 NLPKETGVMGVLSD
+598 TLPKEPGVLGVLSD
-612 YVKCDDAYSALKTF
+612 NVRCDPAYSALKTF

-634 ETRESAYAV
+634 ETRDSAYNV
-643 SQNGYKAVTMDGE
+643 SQSGYKAVTIDGE
-656 YFEAKGGT
+656 FFEAKGSS
-664 VVIDINS
+664 VVIDNNS
-671 KISKLTKLISM
+671 KISKLTKLISL
-682 SGDIDGLFQS
+682 SSDIDGLFQS
-692 ISIIKKYLQ
+692 ISLVKKVMLNRKQKIKKL
-701 KKKHSL
+701 
-707 KKLEDSIQ
+707 DNTIQ
-715 SYNERLS
+715 LNTDRLS
-722 VSEKSLTSTNEN
+722 LSEKSLTSATEN

-740 RITSAQ
+740 RLTSILA
-746 SMKEQLKQ
+746 MKEQLTT
-754 RISELKTRNDSIDSE
+754 RISDLTSRNNIIESE
-769 VLTNESHVDSL
+769 VSTSESHIDSL
-780 NERITIM
+780 NDRISIV
-787 EENYASGEQTRIAN
+787 EQNYAGGEQTRIAS
-801 ELSKINL
+801 ELQRINL
-808 KKADVEKLYT
+808 KKTEIEQLHT
-818 TIMNEFRDKS
+818 TIMNEYRDKS
-828 AQLTTLQTQDNR
+828 SQLTTMETQDNR
-840 EQSQS
+840 EKSQS
-845 NRLHDEENSLNSEK
+845 NRLHDEEHSLKSE
-859 QELQTKIQE
+859 QEELETKIKE

-880 VQLREKEQELIETS
+880 VKLREREQELISTS
-894 GSSIGQLKEFDD
+894 GSSIGQLKEYDD
-906 KLKTLTDQDRDLTK
+906 KLKVLSEQDKELTK
-920 QINTLERQSDSL
+920 QINSLERQSDSL
-932 NRDLKDLIENET
+932 NRDLHDLIENET
-944 KLQQILTAFGFD
+944 KLQQILSAFGFK
-956 KDMETFDVDGIV
+956 KDMETFDVESIV
-968 QGLTAELNSL
+968 QGLSAELSSFS
-978 NALNAKAPETY
+978 ALNAKSPQTY
-989 LEVSHGYRS
+989 LEVSYGYRS

-1123 RLSNILEERA
+1123 RLANILEERS

-1147 VQKAKL
+1147 IQKAKL

-1162 VSNVVTYKDKRM
+1162 VSHVVTYKDKRM
-1174 PSVKTS
+1174 PSVRTG

>member
-1 MKLLLLVHV
+1 
-10 KKVEIF
+10 
-16 GFKSFGFKNTT
+16 
-27 VNFEPG
+27 
-33 LVSISGPNGSGKSN
+33 
-47 ILDAIIFAM
+47 M

-91 FDNSDRK
+91 FDNTDRK

-103 DIVEITRELDEQGD
+103 DVVEITRELDENGE
-117 NTYYLNKKKTNRS
+117 NTYYLNKKKTQRS
-130 HILDLLDMANAGLGQ
+130 HVLDLLDMANAGLGQ

-179 EKKTEAVKQLDEADR
+179 EKKSESIKQLDEADR

-224 VLEREL
+224 ILEREL

-238 ANRMKVIS
+238 ANKMKIIS
-246 AQKSTKEGTLHEI
+246 SQKSEKEEKLRGLTGQISTLDGERTILRDEI
-259 VAEVTKLDDQRK
+259 GVLD
-271 TLRTEIESLET
+271 S
-282 EKSKLMAEA
+282 EKSTLMNAA

-296 AKAALDSEI
+296 AKATLDAEI
-305 SSAMEQYEIDNSA
+305 SSAMEQYEIDNTA

-324 RVEQIEN
+324 RLEQIN
-331 RIPEIKLELDG
+331 SRIPQIKIELEEIV
-342 IHNARSDIDTQ
+342 NARQDIDTQ
-353 ILKIKDSIEETN
+353 IQKIKESIEVTN
-365 VKKNKINDDLEIVDS
+365 GEKNKINHDLELIDLE
-380 QRNKILEE
+380 RNKILTE

-402 IQSLTDQLNS
+402 IKNLTEQSNS
-412 AKLKLS
+412 VKLKLS
-418 KIQHE
+418 KILHE
-423 KDESEIKIK
+423 KEESELKIK
-432 TNSEKFTD
+432 SNSEKLIQLEKD
-440 IESDVVK
+440 IVELINLESK
-447 LSGYRDQLESM
+447 LSSLTN
-458 IKNHDATIVELKSRI
+458 NHRATISELKSRI
-473 KKLQTRKSKINNDM
+473 LKLKTKKSKTIHDM
-487 DELSLIL
+487 DELGLIL
-494 EKSSKAATQYESK
+494 EKSDKAANQYDSK

-525 EDAEKLGIEGLVYEM
+525 EDADKLGIDGLVYEM

-557 WIKAIVVKDFATLLG
+557 WIKALVVKDFATLLG
-572 IAEVARGKK
+572 IAEVARNKK

-598 NLPKETGVMGVLSD
+598 TMPKESGIIGVLSD
-612 YVKCDDAYSALKTF
+612 FVKCNDAYSALKTF
-626 LFGNIVLT
+626 LFGNIILA
-634 ETRESAYAV
+634 ETRESAYNL
-643 SQNGYKAVTMDGE
+643 SQLGYKSVTLDGE
-656 YFEAKGGT
+656 FFEAKGGT

-682 SGDIDGLFQS
+682 SSDIDGLIQS
-692 ISIIKKYLQ
+692 ISLIKKYML
-701 KKKHSL
+701 KKKHTL
-707 KKLEDSIQ
+707 KKLDDSIQ
-715 SYNERLS
+715 SYSDRLS
-722 VSEKSLTSTNEN
+722 MSENALTSASEN
-734 YSNLKS
+734 YENLKS
-740 RITSAQ
+740 RIVSAKNT
-746 SMKEQLKQ
+746 KEQLTK
-754 RISELKTRNDSIDSE
+754 RISELTSRNNIIESE
-769 VLTNESHVDSL
+769 VSTNESHLDSL
-780 NERITIM
+780 LDRISIV
-787 EENYASGEQTRIAN
+787 EQNYASGEQTRIAS
-801 ELSKINL
+801 ELSKINI
-808 KKADVEKLYT
+808 KKSDIEKLYT
-818 TIMNEFRDKS
+818 SIMNEYRDKS
-828 AQLTTLQTQDNR
+828 SQLTTMQTQDNR
-840 EQSQS
+840 EKSQTT
-845 NRLHDEENSLNSEK
+845 RLNDEENSLRLESEQIESKINDLEK
-859 QELQTKIQE
+859 QKDP
-868 LETQKESKNEVL
+868 KREVL
-880 VQLREKEQELIETS
+880 EKLRQKEQELISTS
-894 GSSIGQLKEFDD
+894 GASIGQVQEIDG
-906 KLKTLTDQDRDLTK
+906 KLKNLTEKDMDLTK
-920 QINTLERQSDSL
+920 QINNFERQSDSL
-932 NRDLKDLIENET
+932 NRDLHDLIENEV
-944 KLQQILTAFGFD
+944 KLQQILSTFGFD
-956 KDMETFDVDGIV
+956 KDMETFDVDPIV
-968 QGLTAELNSL
+968 QGLTTELTSL

-989 LEVSHGYRS
+989 LEVSYGYRS
-998 MSTRKN
+998 MSVRKN

-1118 APNSE
+1118 APNAE
-1123 RLSNILEERA
+1123 RLSNILEERS

-1147 VQKAKL
+1147 IQKAKL

-1162 VSNVVTYKDKRM
+1162 VSNVVTYKDKRV
-1174 PSVKTS
+1174 PSVKTT

>member
-1 MKLLLLVHV
+1 MVHV

-16 GFKSFGFKNTT
+16 GFKSFGFKNT
-27 VNFEPG
+27 VVQFEPG

-84 MARSSVH
+84 MTRSSVH

-103 DIVEITRELDEQGD
+103 DFVEITREMDENGE

-159 FTSEEKRKTIEDLIG
+159 FSSEEKRKTIEDLIG

-179 EKKTEAVKQLDEADR
+179 EKKIESIKQLDEADR

-224 VLEREL
+224 ILEREL
-230 NRYKAISA
+230 NRYKAIAA
-238 ANRMKVIS
+238 ANKMKIIS
-246 AQKSTKEGTLHEI
+246 GQKSSKESTLHALTTEI
-259 VAEVTKLDDQRK
+259 AKFDDERN
-271 TLRTEIESLET
+271 TLRIEIDSLET
-282 EKSKLMAEA
+282 EKSQLMTEA
-291 NDYTQ
+291 NDYSQ
-296 AKAALDSEI
+296 AKASLDVEI
-305 SSAMEQYEIDNSA
+305 SSAMEQYEIHNST

-324 RVEQIEN
+324 RLEQIEN
-331 RIPEIKLELDG
+331 RIPEIKKEIEEINQIRSN
-342 IHNARSDIDTQ
+342 IHSQ
-353 ILKIKDSIEETN
+353 INKIKESIDETN
-365 VKKNKINDDLEIVDS
+365 LKKNKINEDLEIVDS
-380 QRNKILEE
+380 QRNDVLRA

-402 IQSLTDQLNS
+402 IKSLTNELNQS
-412 AKLKLS
+412 ELKLS
-418 KIQHE
+418 KIKNE
-423 KDESEIKIK
+423 KEESTIKIK
-432 TNSEKFTD
+432 TNSAKFDELEGD
-440 IESDVVK
+440 IVK
-447 LSGYRDQLESM
+447 LSQYKSQLESM
-458 IKNHDATIVELKSRI
+458 VNNHTATISELKMRI
-473 KKLQTRKSKINNDM
+473 SKLRERKSKINDDV
-487 DELSLIL
+487 DELGLIL

-525 EDAEKLGIEGLVYEM
+525 EDADKLGIEGLVYEM

-545 KYERSVL
+545 QYERSVM

-572 IAEVARGKK
+572 IAEVARSRN
-581 LPKLKIIPLDA
+581 LPKLKIIPLEA
-592 IPKFKL
+592 IPQFKL
-598 NLPKETGVMGVLSD
+598 KLPNESGVIGILAD
-612 YVKCDDAYSALKTF
+612 YVNCDPVYASLKTF

-634 ETRESAYAV
+634 ESRESGYNI
-643 SQNGYKAVTMDGE
+643 SQLGYKAVTMDGE
-656 YFEAKGGT
+656 FFEAKGGT

-682 SGDIDGLFQS
+682 SSDIDGLFQS
-692 ISIIKKYLQ
+692 INLIKKYMQ

-707 KKLEDSIQ
+707 KKLDDSIQ
-715 SYNERLS
+715 SYTERLS
-722 VSEKSLTSTNEN
+722 ISENSLTSANEN
-734 YSNLKS
+734 FVNLKS
-740 RITSAQ
+740 RIASAI
-746 SMKEQLKQ
+746 SMKDQLTK
-754 RISELKTRNDSIDSE
+754 RISELTSRNLTIESE
-769 VLTNESHVDSL
+769 LSTTESHAETL
-780 NERITIM
+780 RQRIAIV

-801 ELSKINL
+801 ELSRINL
-808 KKADVEKLYT
+808 KKAEIEKLYT
-818 TIMNEFRDKS
+818 TIMNEYRDKS
-828 AQLTTLQTQDNR
+828 SQQTTLQTQDNR
-840 EQSQS
+840 EKSQS
-845 NRLHDEENSLNSEK
+845 NRLSDEESSLNLESKELAEK
-859 QELQTKIQE
+859 ILD
-868 LETQKESKNEVL
+868 LEKQKESKSEIL
-880 VQLREKEQELIETS
+880 VKLREKEQVLISTS
-894 GSSIGQLKEFDD
+894 GSSIENLKEYDD
-906 KLKTLTDQDRDLTK
+906 KLKILSEKDREITK
-920 QINTLERQSDSL
+920 QINSLERQTDSL
-932 NRDLKDLIENET
+932 NRDLHDLVET
-944 KLQQILTAFGFD
+944 EVKLQQILSTFGFD
-956 KDMETFDVDGIV
+956 KDMETFDVESIV
-968 QGLTAELNSL
+968 QGLNAELNAL

-989 LEVSHGYRS
+989 LEVSYGYRS

-1044 KMTGGNAWLELQ
+1044 KMTEGNAWLELQ

-1065 ISYLIQFPNKPK
+1065 ISYLIQFPSKPK

-1123 RLSNILEERA
+1123 RLAKILEERS
-1133 KESQFIM
+1133 KQSQFIM

-1147 VQKAKL
+1147 IQKAKL

-1174 PSVKTS
+1174 PSVHTS